1 MRKSWAGLPQCTANA
16 ASKFQF
22 AHDIRIDKRKLRSLF
37 EIAEYRTELIGSQPS
52 TPETHGA
59 TIAASP
65 LLRAGS
71 SLDRASGHNVYLDRP
86 EGPVRRI

>member
-1 MRKSWAGLPQCTANA
+1 MRKFWAGLPQCTANA

-22 AHDIRIDKRKLRSLF
+22 AHDIRIDKRKFRSLV

-52 TPETHGA
+52 TPETHG
-59 TIAASP
+59 TPIAASP

-71 SLDRASGHNVYLDRP
+71 SLDRTSNHNVYLDRSK
-86 EGPVRRI
+86 GPVRRI